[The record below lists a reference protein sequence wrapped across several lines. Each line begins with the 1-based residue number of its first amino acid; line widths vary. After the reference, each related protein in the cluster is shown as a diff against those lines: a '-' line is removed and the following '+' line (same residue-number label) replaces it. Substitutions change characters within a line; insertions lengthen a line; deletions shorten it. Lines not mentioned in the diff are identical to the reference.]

1 MSIISRRQR
10 NLLLNDVARM
20 IGNNINAAFANHAKI
35 AECVSNGDL
44 KFYIDSPKKEFVI
57 KYGSKTITFSA
68 NEQKISLKSIQFDEG
83 IINGITDSFIIP
95 SSKIALSTVW
105 GMSIK
110 NDLSNKADKNHT
122 HKINEVNNLQT
133 SLDNKSDKGHK
144 HGVDDV
150 NGLQTSLDSKTNVG
164 HKHNVS
170 DVNNLQTSLDLKSNL
185 THKHDERYVQKE
197 TDKKIWS
204 EKEIKDLIEKE
215 TEPSFGEKL
224 LKILGY
230 AADVGSYLTIA
241 GLQAEINSIYGILAS
256 NGLIDGVQ
264 SVSQLGLMMNGL
276 SSKLKAVS
284 DVVTKIGKNFKSVS
298 DTCKKIVEPLN
309 NATTTINRYRKIV
322 NGVPSV
328 PNIINNVTNGMEL
341 TTSRL
346 PDLMT
351 SLIP

>member
-10 NLLLNDVARM
+10 SLLLNDVARM

-150 NGLQTSLDSKTNVG
+150 NGLQTSLDSKTNVV

-170 DVNNLQTSLDLKSNL
+170 DVNNLQSSLDLKSNL
-185 THKHDERYVQKE
+185 THKHDERYVQK
-197 TDKKIWS
+197 
-204 EKEIKDLIEKE
+204 
-215 TEPSFGEKL
+215 
-224 LKILGY
+224 
-230 AADVGSYLTIA
+230 
-241 GLQAEINSIYGILAS
+241 
-256 NGLIDGVQ
+256 
-264 SVSQLGLMMNGL
+264 
-276 SSKLKAVS
+276 
-284 DVVTKIGKNFKSVS
+284 
-298 DTCKKIVEPLN
+298 
-309 NATTTINRYRKIV
+309 
-322 NGVPSV
+322 
-328 PNIINNVTNGMEL
+328 
-341 TTSRL
+341 
-346 PDLMT
+346 
-351 SLIP
+351 